1 MEKEKKLKKIRVST
15 VDPDS
20 GLFHKNDKERCL
32 AYSAHTAC
40 DCRGYIVGTKVTAGN
55 IHDSVMFS
63 PLVES
68 IVNHPSIGKP
78 THIAADAGYKTPF
91 NCKFLFDQDIMPVLP
106 YTRPKGNKG
115 EMFRPTEFIYD
126 EYYNSYICPN
136 DETLEFVRIDTD
148 GYKLYRSNAYKCKEC
163 KDLKKCTT
171 SRNYE
176 KIISRH
182 IWKEYLEEADHLRH
196 TSDFKMIYKARKETI
211 ERAFADCKEK
221 HAMRYTHLRGLSKV
235 KEEILL
241 TFACLNLKK
250 MIKGLIRKGKLKL
263 TFFRFRSK
271 TRPKDIQK
279 QINLKFSLKTSGLSS
294 V

>member
-1 MEKEKKLKKIRVST
+1 MAAE
-15 VDPDS
+15 
-20 GLFHKNDKERCL
+20 
-32 AYSAHTAC
+32 
-40 DCRGYIVGTKVTAGN
+40 VTAGN

-68 IVNHPSIGKP
+68 IVNNPRLGKP

-106 YTRPKGNKG
+106 YTRPKGNSG
-115 EMFRPTEFIYD
+115 DMYRPTEFIYD
-126 EYYNSYICPN
+126 EYYNRYICPN
-136 DETLEFVRIDTD
+136 DETLEFMRIDTD
-148 GYKLYRSNAYKCKEC
+148 GYKLYRSNRLKCMSC

-171 SRNYE
+171 SKTHE
-176 KIISRH
+176 KIITRH

-211 ERAFADCKEK
+211 ERSFADCKEK
-221 HAMRYTHLRGLSKV
+221 HAMRYTHLRGLGKV

-250 MIKGLIRKGKLKL
+250 MIRGLTKKM
-263 TFFRFRSK
+263 S
-271 TRPKDIQK
+271 
-279 QINLKFSLKTSGLSS
+279 
-294 V
+294 